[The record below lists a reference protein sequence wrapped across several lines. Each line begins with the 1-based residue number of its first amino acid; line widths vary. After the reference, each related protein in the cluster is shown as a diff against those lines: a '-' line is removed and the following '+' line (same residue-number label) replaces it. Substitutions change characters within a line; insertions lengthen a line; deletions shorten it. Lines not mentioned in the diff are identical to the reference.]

1 MSSSGPPVLQ
11 QLRHLD
17 KSSPDFHD
25 QLRKVLYGE
34 EYMQCVPNLQ
44 GDDLVWL
51 IDYLDKVCH
60 RITSSYSQLK
70 SAQALDCL
78 DPSTAASRK
87 ILREL
92 RTICGVRGML
102 PTSYTLSS
110 DLLNI
115 SPDPFAAGVYGDVYE
130 GSLDGSRVCIKR
142 VKAYV
147 QDGPQKAARV
157 RYRRR
162 RFPRSPPLTKPID
175 LLSRSHNVEKLETP
189 KCPTAT
195 RYHYHSLPT
204 RSESDVWW
212 GSTGIR
218 EEVP

>member
-17 KSSPDFHD
+17 RSSPDFHD

-78 DPSTAASRK
+78 DPSTATSRK
-87 ILREL
+87 CLREL
-92 RTICGVRGML
+92 RTICGASGML

-110 DLLNI
+110 DLLNV
-115 SPDPFAAGVYGDVYE
+115 SPEPFAAGGYGDMYE
-130 GSLDGSRVCIKR
+130 GALGGPKVCTKR
-142 VKAYV
+142 VRVY
-147 QDGPQKAARV
+147 QEDPQKATRV
-157 RYRRR
+157 CY
-162 RFPRSPPLTKPID
+162 
-175 LLSRSHNVEKLETP
+175 
-189 KCPTAT
+189 
-195 RYHYHSLPT
+195 
-204 RSESDVWW
+204 
-212 GSTGIR
+212 
-218 EEVP
+218 

>member
-1 MSSSGPPVLQ
+1 
-11 QLRHLD
+11 
-17 KSSPDFHD
+17 
-25 QLRKVLYGE
+25 
-34 EYMQCVPNLQ
+34 MQCVPNLQ

-92 RTICGVRGML
+92 RTICGAREIL

-115 SPDPFAAGVYGDVYE
+115 SSNPFAAGGYGDVYE
-130 GSLDGSRVCIKR
+130 GTLDGSRVCVKR
-142 VKAYV
+142 
-147 QDGPQKAARV
+147 ARIYDDEPRRVTKV
-157 RYRRR
+157 RHSRR
-162 RFPRSPPLTKPID
+162 RFPCSSYLTKPTD
-175 LLSRSHNVEKLETP
+175 LLPRG
-189 KCPTAT
+189 
-195 RYHYHSLPT
+195 
-204 RSESDVWW
+204 SDVETFDTSKH
-212 GSTGIR
+212 STAIGYHRHSFPTCFGLDVWRGFAGIHQ
-218 EEVP
+218 EPS